1 MRLGV
6 LGGSFDPIH
15 NAHLVVAQLAREQL
29 GLDRVHLMVAAE
41 QPLKTGHGCGAKDR
55 LAMVERAV
63 AGLPGLVADGRELGR
78 TGPSYMVDTL
88 RSLRGEFPEAELV
101 LILGADALAGFERWH
116 EPAAIRELARLAVCR
131 RGGDALPP
139 GADLE
144 VDVPRLDLSST
155 AIRARLAA
163 GLGVRGWVP
172 DAVADYLSGL
182 RLSRSDAG

>member
-1 MRLGV
+1 VRVGV

-29 GLDRVHLMVAAE
+29 GLDRVHLMVAAQ
-41 QPLKTGHGCGAKDR
+41 QPLKTHHGFEAADR

-63 AGLPGLVADGRELGR
+63 AGVPGLVADGRELR
-78 TGPSYMVDTL
+78 RSGPSYTIDTL
-88 RSLRGEFPEAELV
+88 RELQQESPEAGLV
-101 LILGADALAGFERWH
+101 LILGADALAGFDRWR
-116 EPAAIRELARLAVCR
+116 EPDAIRALARLAVCR
-131 RGGDALPP
+131 RGGEAVPP

-144 VDVPRLDLSST
+144 VDVPRLDISST
-155 AIRARLAA
+155 AIRQRLQA
-163 GLGVRGWVP
+163 GQGVRGWVP